1 MKLEFIA
8 FLSLFSFL
16 FSLFAQQQKRL
27 DIGRRSSTLKPTQ
40 QKIKKQSPITKAAIL
55 LLNMYIF

>member
-8 FLSLFSFL
+8 LLSLFSFL
-16 FSLFAQQQKRL
+16 FFTQQQKRL

-40 QKIKKQSPITKAAIL
+40 QKIKKQPPITKAAIL